1 MFMFSLECK
10 YANGK
15 DFLSYDLPG
24 YFIDYIPLEGAT
36 KLIFTFENADQPS
49 RPRLDGLREPWGG
62 MWLHKLGYAVIG
74 VKPKA
79 VDWYRGK
86 DLHEFFRSGY
96 LQDLVASFDQVF
108 LYGSSMG
115 GFAAMVFADA
125 IPGATVIAFNPQ
137 STLDPQLVPWESRYE
152 EGRQQDWSGDFADAR
167 IGASRAKSVYVAY
180 DPLFSL
186 DRKHVE
192 RLDQGNLICFKMP
205 LVGHAVAMY
214 MSEAKVLSAFVE
226 GAFAG
231 SISSHDCNQL
241 ARHRRKSPQYF
252 YCLGERSRS
261 KAIKEHCLKEIAKFK
276 MLLPLYQRNFNELI
290 SSAGSWNL
298 LCDATLQKD
307 LLRFDD
313 DNLFALLKRAA
324 DNGHLESALEISLLA
339 ISQRK
344 ISSTMVILIAEC
356 LWKLGRLQE
365 AEAYGR
371 LAVHNSQPGHGNAH
385 RVLARILFSDK
396 RVTEARDVAMAGVK
410 VEGKSYFGWCDL
422 SRYSE
427 EIGDIDNALIAAE
440 QAAKL
445 QPHSPQPKAIIERLR
460 LHALQ

>member
-1 MFMFSLECK
+1 MFSLECK

-15 DFLSYDLPG
+15 DFLSCELPG
-24 YFIDYIPLEGAT
+24 YFIDYIPKEGAT

-49 RPRLDGLREPWGG
+49 RPRLDALREPWGG

-86 DLHEFFRSGY
+86 DLHEFFRSNY
-96 LQDLVASFDQVF
+96 LRDLASKFDQVF

-115 GFAAMVFADA
+115 GFAAMTFADA
-125 IPGATVIAFNPQ
+125 LPGATVIAFNPQ
-137 STLDPQLVPWESRYE
+137 STLDPQLVPWETRYE
-152 EGRQQDWSGDFADAR
+152 EGRRQDWSGDFADAR
-167 IGASRAKSVYVAY
+167 IGAYNAKSVYVAY

-186 DRKHVE
+186 DRKHIE
-192 RLDQGNLICFKMP
+192 RLDQRNLICFKMP

-214 MSEAKVLSAFVE
+214 MSEVKILSAFVE

-231 SISSHDCNQL
+231 TISTHECNQL
-241 ARHRRKSPQYF
+241 ARNRRKSPQYF
-252 YCLGERSRS
+252 YCLGKRSRS
-261 KAIKEHCLKEIAKFK
+261 TAIKEFCLKEIANFEK
-276 MLLPLYQRNFNELI
+276 LLPSYQRNFIELI
-290 SSAGSWNL
+290 SSTGSWHM
-298 LCDATLQKD
+298 LCEPHLQKN
-307 LLRFDD
+307 LLRFEDD
-313 DNLFALLKRAA
+313 CLFSLLKLAS
-324 DNGHLESALEISLLA
+324 DNGYSESALDISLLV

-344 ISSTMVILIAEC
+344 VSSLIIILIAEC

-371 LAVHNSQPGHGNAH
+371 LAVHNSPPGHGNAY
-385 RVLARILFSDK
+385 RVLARILFSDN
-396 RVTEARDVAMAGVK
+396 RAEEARDVAKTGVE
-410 VEGKSYFGWCDL
+410 VEKNSYYGWCDL

-427 EIGDIDNALIAAE
+427 ESGDIENALVAAE

-445 QPHSPQPKAIIERLR
+445 QPNNPQLKATIER
-460 LHALQ
+460 LHALL